1 MPHEEKE
8 STPNRRYSSAET
20 EDQSRDILS
29 DADISTG

>member
-8 STPNRRYSSAET
+8 SAPKKDYSSAET